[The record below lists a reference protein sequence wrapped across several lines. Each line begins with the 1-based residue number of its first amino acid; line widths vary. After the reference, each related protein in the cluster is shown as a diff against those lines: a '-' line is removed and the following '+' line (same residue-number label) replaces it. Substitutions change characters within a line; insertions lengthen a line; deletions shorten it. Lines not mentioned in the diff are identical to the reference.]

1 MIRAYR
7 YILLSVLAL
16 LLFACTTAMAAPSA
30 GFSRDESAS
39 LISYAKA
46 CLASSINN
54 SKPPAAPEFAQRL
67 QRPCFVT
74 FFIGKRVFACFGG
87 FTPRKADLA
96 DEIAANVTMAL
107 KNDRRSRGITAD
119 QIAKAGVQITFPVGQ
134 PQKVS
139 NYSVIDPQSEG
150 MFVEGQNGGV
160 AFVPGEAKTAN
171 WAFRQALRR
180 LGEQDASRVTV
191 YRFRAEAISTRNNI
205 IPSPHPTPTRRVG
218 VNH

>member
-1 MIRAYR
+1 MTSAFK
-7 YILLSVLAL
+7 LAL
-16 LLFACTTAMAAPSA
+16 VLSALFLFVSPPAMAETSA

-39 LISYAKA
+39 LISYAKQ

-54 SKPPAAPEFAQRL
+54 SKPPLAPEFAQRL

-87 FTPRKADLA
+87 FTPRKANLA
-96 DEIAANVTMAL
+96 QEIAANVAMAL
-107 KNDRRSRGITAD
+107 KNDRRSRGIRGD

-139 NYSVIDPQSEG
+139 NYSVIDPQREG
-150 MFVEGQNGGV
+150 IFVEGQNGGV
-160 AFVPGEAKTAN
+160 AFVPGEAKTAS
-171 WAFRQALRR
+171 WAFRQALLR

-191 YRFRAEAISTRNNI
+191 YRFRAEAISSRNMTD
-205 IPSPHPTPTRRVG
+205 SF
-218 VNH
+218 